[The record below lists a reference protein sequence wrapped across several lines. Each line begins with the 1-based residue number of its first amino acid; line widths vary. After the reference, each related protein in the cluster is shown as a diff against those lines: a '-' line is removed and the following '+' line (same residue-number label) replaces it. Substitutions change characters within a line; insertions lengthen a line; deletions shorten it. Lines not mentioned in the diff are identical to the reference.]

1 MAKDERD
8 HLRGALGGLARALGH
23 HGTNAAPTAPAAPAA
38 ASAAAPAT
46 MHKGAVVAVTLL
58 VEGEDAPADD
68 FAATASAAA
77 RAIVQAGIAANVT
90 PFVVTVTG
98 VAADDDHPDRDA

>member
-1 MAKDERD
+1 MTQEGRD
-8 HLRGALGGLARALGH
+8 RLRGAIGRVERALV
-23 HGTNAAPTAPAAPAA
+23 HGAAPPAPPTPPD
-38 ASAAAPAT
+38 AAPAT

-98 VAADDDHPDRDA
+98 VAVDDDRPDRDA